1 MTEKTV
7 KKAINEK
14 LARYFGVSAEEAT
27 KEQVYKATV
36 LAVRDILAQK
46 NRVFKDAIKEQGQK
60 QINYLCM
67 EFLVGRSLKNNLC
80 NLGDEETYRTVL
92 AEMGFDLEDI
102 YELEPDPGLGNGGLG
117 RLAACF
123 MDALAAGSYPARGYS
138 ICYDYGLF
146 KQKLVDGEQLE
157 LPDIWLPGAEC
168 WLVPRQD
175 KAVTV
180 RFGGKITEKWV
191 DGCCEISHEDYTEVE
206 AVPYDMMV
214 SGYGS
219 EAVNILRLWKA
230 RDSRNFNMELFS
242 QGQYLK
248 AVEENTMAE
257 TISKVLY
264 PADNHH
270 EGKLLRLSQQYF
282 LVSASLQNIINNHLS
297 NYKTLDNLPD
307 KVAIHINDT
316 HPALAVPE
324 LMRMLLDNHKYSW
337 EKAWEITTRTISYTN
352 HTVMPEALECWN
364 DELFRI
370 KLPRIYQIVKEI
382 NERFCREAWEA
393 FPGYWDK
400 ISRMSPL
407 ANGQVR
413 MANLS
418 VIGSHHVNGVS
429 ALHSDILKNTVFR
442 DFYAMYPD
450 RFTNVTNGIAY
461 RRWLC
466 YSNPRLASM
475 LDELIGTGY
484 RTDAEQ
490 LQKLLDFKDDAG
502 VLAGIGE
509 VKRQNKADFS
519 DYLHRTTGVLIDPDS
534 VYDVQVKRLHE
545 YKRQLMNA
553 LRIISIYCQLL
564 ENPDLPMRPVTF
576 IFGAKAAPGYYAA
589 KDVIRL
595 ICYIA
600 ADIEKRPRMR
610 EKLRVVFVENYNV
623 TMAEHL
629 IPAAE
634 ISEQISLAGKEASG
648 TSNMKCMING
658 ALTIGTLDGANVEIA
673 ERVGN
678 DNIFIFGLTAPEV
691 EELWRKG
698 YASSGYYNR
707 NPLLKKAIDHLQ
719 VGFNGRAFSD
729 IADYLLF
736 SFGVSDPYMCL
747 ADFDDYCEAHARA
760 AAKYEDRNAWNR
772 SSLINIARAGI
783 FSADR
788 SIKEYADNIWGIKPL
803 IIGEQSE
810 DI

>member
-1 MTEKTV
+1 MTDKTV

-14 LARYFGVSAEEAT
+14 LSRYFGVSSQEAT
-27 KEQVYKATV
+27 KQQVYEATV

-46 NRVFKDAIKEQGQK
+46 NRAFKDAIKEHQSK

-67 EFLVGRSLKNNLC
+67 EFLIGRSLKNNLC
-80 NLGDEETYRTVL
+80 NLGEEQLYREAL
-92 AEMGFDLEDI
+92 AEMGFDLDEI
-102 YELEPDPGLGNGGLG
+102 YEFEPDPGLGNGGLG

-123 MDALAAGSYPARGYS
+123 MDALSAGSYPARGYS

-146 KQKLVDGEQLE
+146 RQKLVDGEQLE
-157 LPDIWLPGAEC
+157 LPDIWLPGGEC

-175 KAVTV
+175 KSVTV
-180 RFGGKITEKWV
+180 KFGGRISEKWV

-206 AVPYDMMV
+206 AVPYDMMI

-219 EAVNILRLWKA
+219 EAVNVLRLWKA
-230 RDSRNFNMELFS
+230 RDTRNFNMELFS

-282 LVSASLQNIINNHLS
+282 LVSASLQNIVNNHLS

-316 HPALAVPE
+316 HPALAIPE
-324 LMRMLLDNHKYSW
+324 LMRILLDNHKYSW
-337 EKAWEITTRTISYTN
+337 EKAWDITVRTVSYTN

-370 KLPRIYQIVKEI
+370 KLPRISQIVKEI

-400 ISRMSPL
+400 ISRMAPL

-442 DFYAMYPD
+442 DFYAMYPQ

-466 YSNPRLASM
+466 YSNPALASL

-490 LQKLLDFKDDAG
+490 LQKLLDYKDDISVLGAIGEAKRKNKIEFSNYLGRVAG
-502 VLAGIGE
+502 VC
-509 VKRQNKADFS
+509 
-519 DYLHRTTGVLIDPDS
+519 IDPES

-564 ENPDLPMRPVTF
+564 ENPDMPMRPTTF

-600 ADIEKRPRMR
+600 ADIEKRSKMR
-610 EKLRVVFVENYNV
+610 EKLRVVFLENYNV
-623 TMAEHL
+623 TLAEHL

-634 ISEQISLAGKEASG
+634 ISEQISQAGKEASG
-648 TSNMKCMING
+648 TSNMKFMING
-658 ALTIGTLDGANVEIA
+658 ALTVGTLDGANVEIA

-678 DNIFIFGLTAPEV
+678 DNIFIFGLTASEV

-719 VGFNGRAFSD
+719 VGFDGRSFSD

-736 SFGVSDPYMCL
+736 SYGVSDPYMCL

-760 AAKYEDRNAWNR
+760 AAKYEDRTAWNR

-788 SIKEYADNIWGIKPL
+788 SIKQYADDIWDVKPL
-803 IIGEQSE
+803 IIGKHHGE
-810 DI
+810 